1 MGTKRLIFAIIVVIL
16 LIGGLI
22 GGYYYLQNSSS
33 QAAVLQE
40 EMEALVKLDILNDD
54 IDTKSKAFGNYGKV
68 EESVKNDS
76 GVRVP
81 MKEVE
86 SRMKNRFKLAK
97 TIAKASARS

>member
-1 MGTKRLIFAIIVVIL
+1 M
-16 LIGGLI
+16 
-22 GGYYYLQNSSS
+22 
-33 QAAVLQE
+33 
-40 EMEALVKLDILNDD
+40 DD
-54 IDTKSKAFGNYGKV
+54 IAFPKHLGIEVDSKKELVRLV